1 MLSPFYETKEVWTDL
16 LSNKEKLYIHLPPKK
31 CSYAYLPGKKKRKAC
46 KFDRFKE
53 TYNFTGLSSVEK
65 IEEKK

>member
-31 CSYAYLPGKKKRKAC
+31 CSYAYLPGKKKERPA
-46 KFDRFKE
+46 
-53 TYNFTGLSSVEK
+53 NLIGL
-65 IEEKK
+65 KKHITSQVCRA